1 MRGFLAVAAL
11 AALAVSPA
19 VTPAQAQTEVAMISF
34 GGATNLPVWIALDR
48 GMFEK
53 NGLKVKLDQTRGSKE
68 QMADL
73 MSGKYQF
80 ATTAYDNI
88 VAHTEGQGSAQY
100 ANYDLVAIGGV
111 HSGLNSIVGRP
122 EIKTWN
128 DIRGKIAAVDSPKSG
143 YATVL
148 YEILEKRGI
157 IRDKDYTIISVGGTG
172 ARVDALKKGTAHIA
186 VVSSP
191 QDMQMEKEGFNIL
204 GDAAAAL
211 GEYQGSVYATRRSYA
226 KENEKTVIAFMKTIQ
241 QAHDVVFT
249 DKAAAIDMLRK
260 RSKGLSEADLELM
273 YKRLTGPGGLS
284 RNSDINKQGVGNVLR
299 LRGTPGDGSKYMDT
313 SFSQKAR
320 AN

>member
-1 MRGFLAVAAL
+1 MRGILALAAL
-11 AALAVSPA
+11 AALAV
-19 VTPAQAQTEVAMISF
+19 TPVKAQTEVAMTSF
-34 GGATNLPVWIALDR
+34 GGATNLPVWLALDR

-53 NGLKVKLDQTRGSKE
+53 NGLKVKLDQTVGSKE
-68 QMADL
+68 QMQDL

-88 VAHTEGQGSAQY
+88 VAHTEGQGSAQF

-111 HSGLNSIVGRP
+111 HSGLNSIVSRP
-122 EIKTWN
+122 EVKTWN
-128 DIRGKIAAVDSPKSG
+128 DIRGKVAAVDSPKSG

-148 YEILEKRGI
+148 YEILEKKGI
-157 IRDKDYTIISVGGTG
+157 VKDKDYTIVSVGGTG
-172 ARVDALKKGTAHIA
+172 ARVDALKSGKAAVA

-191 QDMQMEKEGFNIL
+191 QDMQLEKEGFNIL

-226 KENEKTVIAFMKTIQ
+226 KENEKTVVAFMKTIQ
-241 QAHDVVFT
+241 QAHDLVFN

-260 RSKGLSEADLELM
+260 RSKGLSDADLEMM

-284 RNSDINKQGVGNVLR
+284 RNSDISKEGVANVLR

-313 SFSQKAR
+313 SLAQKAR

>member
-1 MRGFLAVAAL
+1 MAAL
-11 AALAVSPA
+11 AAIAVA
-19 VTPAQAQTEVAMISF
+19 PAQAQTEVTMISF
-34 GGATNLPVWIALDR
+34 GGATNLPVWLALEK

-73 MSGKYQF
+73 MAGKYQF
-80 ATTAYDNI
+80 ATTAFDNI

-100 ANYDLVAIGGV
+100 ANYDLLAIGGV
-111 HSGLNSIVGRP
+111 HSGLNSIVARP
-122 EIKTWN
+122 EVKTWS
-128 DIRGKIAAVDSPKSG
+128 DIRGKVASVDSPKSG

-148 YEILEKRGI
+148 YEILEGKGL

-172 ARVDALKKGTAHIA
+172 ARVDSLKSGKAAVA

-191 QDMQMEKEGFNIL
+191 QDMQLEKEGFNIL

-226 KENEKTVIAFMKTIQ
+226 KDNAKAVVAFMKTIQ
-241 QAHDVVFT
+241 QAHEAVFT
-249 DKAAAIDMLRK
+249 DKAAAIEILKK
-260 RSKGLSEADLELM
+260 RSKGLSDADLETM
-273 YKRLTGPGGLS
+273 YKRLTGPGGLI
-284 RNSDINKQGVGNVLR
+284 RNADVNPKGVANVLR
-299 LRGTPGDGSKYMDT
+299 LRGTPGDGAKYMDAG
-313 SFSQKAR
+313 FSKQAR

>member
-1 MRGFLAVAAL
+1 MRALLAA
-11 AALAVSPA
+11 AALAVIAISPA
-19 VTPAQAQTEVAMISF
+19 KAQTEVNMISF
-34 GGATNLPVWIALDR
+34 GGATNLPVWIALER

-73 MSGKYQF
+73 MSNKYQF

-100 ANYDLVAIGGV
+100 DNYDLVAIGGV
-111 HSGLNSIVGRP
+111 HSGLNSIVARP
-122 EIKTWN
+122 EVKTWN

-157 IRDKDYTIISVGGTG
+157 FRDKDYTIVSVGGTG
-172 ARVDALKKGTAHIA
+172 ARVDALKAGKAHIA

-191 QDMQMEKEGFNIL
+191 QDMQMEKEGFVIL

-211 GEYQGSVYATRRSYA
+211 GEYQGSVYAVRRSYA
-226 KENEKTVIAFMKTIQ
+226 KENEKTVIAFMRTIQ
-241 QAHDVVFT
+241 QAHELVFT
-249 DKAAAIDMLRK
+249 DKAAAVDMLKK
-260 RSKGLSEADLELM
+260 RSKGLSDSDIEMM
-273 YKRLTGPGGLS
+273 YKRLTGPGGLLRS
-284 RNSDINKQGVGNVLR
+284 ADVSKEGVGNVLR

-320 AN
+320 TN

>member
-1 MRGFLAVAAL
+1 MRVILAAAAL
-11 AALAVSPA
+11 VALAISP
-19 VTPAQAQTEVAMISF
+19 VRAQTEVAMISF
-34 GGATNLPVWIALDR
+34 GGATNLPVWLALDR

-53 NGLKVKLDQTRGSKE
+53 NGLKVRMDQTAGSKE

-100 ANYDLVAIGGV
+100 DNYDLIAIGGV
-111 HSGLNSIVGRP
+111 HSGLNSIVARP
-122 EIKTWN
+122 EVKTWS
-128 DIRGKIAAVDSPKSG
+128 DLRGKVASVDSPRSG

-148 YEILEKRGI
+148 YEILQGKGL

-172 ARVDALKKGTAHIA
+172 ARVASLKDGRAAVA

-191 QDMQMEKEGFNIL
+191 QDMQLEKEGFTIL

-226 KENEKTVIAFMKTIQ
+226 KDNEKTVVAFMKTIQ
-241 QAHDVVFT
+241 QAHELLFT
-249 DKAAAIDMLRK
+249 DKAVAIAMLK
-260 RSKGLSEADLELM
+260 QRSKGLSDADLEMM
-273 YKRLTGPGGLS
+273 YKRLTGPGGLN
-284 RNSDINKQGVGNVLR
+284 RDSDVNQKGVQAVLR
-299 LRGTPGDGSKYMDT
+299 LRGTPGDGAKYMDA
-313 SFSQKAR
+313 SFSKKAR

>member
-1 MRGFLAVAAL
+1 MRGFLIVAL
-11 AALAVSPA
+11 AALVI
-19 VTPAQAQTEVAMISF
+19 TPARAQVEVAMTSF

-53 NGLKVKLDQTRGSKE
+53 NGLKVKLDQTVGSKE
-68 QMADL
+68 QMEDL

-88 VAHTEGQGSAQY
+88 VAHTEGQGSAQF

-111 HSGLNSIVGRP
+111 HSGLNSIVSRP
-122 EIKTWN
+122 EVKTWN
-128 DIRGKIAAVDSPKSG
+128 DIRGKVAAVDSPKSG

-148 YEILEKRGI
+148 YEILEKKGI
-157 IRDKDYTIISVGGTG
+157 VKDKDYTIISVGGTG
-172 ARVDALKKGTAHIA
+172 ARVDALTSGKAA
-186 VVSSP
+186 VAVISSP
-191 QDMQMEKEGFNIL
+191 QDMQLEKDGYNIL

-226 KENEKTVIAFMKTIQ
+226 KENEKTVVAFMKTIQ
-241 QAHDVVFT
+241 QAHEVVFT

-260 RSKGLSEADLELM
+260 RSKGLSDADLDMM
-273 YKRLTGPGGLS
+273 YKRLTGPGGLNRS
-284 RNSDINKQGVGNVLR
+284 SDVNKDGVANVLR

>member
-1 MRGFLAVAAL
+1 MRKLFAATAM
-11 AALAVSPA
+11 AAMM
-19 VTPAQAQTEVAMISF
+19 VTPVLAQTEVNMISF
-34 GGATNLPVWIALDR
+34 GGATNLPVWLALER

-53 NGLKVKLDQTRGSKE
+53 NGLKVKLDQTSGSKQ

-73 MSGKYQF
+73 MAGKYQF

-100 ANYDLVAIGGV
+100 DNYDLTAIGGV
-111 HSGLNSIVGRP
+111 HSGLNSIVARP

-128 DIRGKIAAVDSPKSG
+128 DIRGKVAAVDSPKSG

-148 YEILEKRGI
+148 YEILEGKGL
-157 IRDKDYTIISVGGTG
+157 IRDKDYTIVSVGGTG
-172 ARVDALKKGTAHIA
+172 ARVAAMKDGRAGIA

-191 QDMQMEKEGFNIL
+191 QDMQLEKEGFNIL

-226 KENEKTVIAFMKTIQ
+226 KENAKTVVAFMKTIQ
-241 QAHDVVFT
+241 QAHEMVFT
-249 DKAAAIDMLRK
+249 DKAAAIDILRK
-260 RSKGLSEADLELM
+260 RSKGLSDSDLEMM
-273 YKRLTGPGGLS
+273 YKRLTGPGGLIRS
-284 RNSDINKQGVGNVLR
+284 ADVNQKGVANVLR

-313 SFSQKAR
+313 SFSKQAR
-320 AN
+320 SN

>member
-1 MRGFLAVAAL
+1 MRVILAAAAL
-11 AALAVSPA
+11 VALAISP
-19 VTPAQAQTEVAMISF
+19 VRAQTEVAMISF
-34 GGATNLPVWIALDR
+34 GGATNLPVWLALDR

-53 NGLKVKLDQTRGSKE
+53 NGLKVRMDQTAGSKE

-100 ANYDLVAIGGV
+100 ANYDLIAIGGV
-111 HSGLNSIVGRP
+111 HSGLNSIVARP
-122 EIKTWN
+122 EVKTWS
-128 DIRGKIAAVDSPKSG
+128 DLRGKVASVDSPRSG

-148 YEILEKRGI
+148 YEILQGKGL

-172 ARVDALKKGTAHIA
+172 ARVASLKDGRAAVA

-191 QDMQMEKEGFNIL
+191 QDMQLEKEGFTIL

-226 KENEKTVIAFMKTIQ
+226 KDNEKTVVAFMKTIQ
-241 QAHDVVFT
+241 QAHELLFT
-249 DKAAAIDMLRK
+249 DKAAAIAMLK
-260 RSKGLSEADLELM
+260 QRSKGLSDSDLEMM
-273 YKRLTGPGGLS
+273 YKRLTGPGGLN
-284 RNSDINKQGVGNVLR
+284 RDSDVNQKGVQAVLR
-299 LRGTPGDGSKYMDT
+299 LRGTPGDGAKYMDA
-313 SFSQKAR
+313 SFSKKAR

>member
-1 MRGFLAVAAL
+1 MRVLLAAAAL
-11 AALAVSPA
+11 AALAISP
-19 VTPAQAQTEVAMISF
+19 VRAQTEVSMISF
-34 GGATNLPVWIALDR
+34 GGATNLPVWLALDR

-53 NGLKVKLDQTRGSKE
+53 NGLKVRMDQTAGSKE

-80 ATTAYDNI
+80 ATTAFDNI

-100 ANYDLVAIGGV
+100 DNYDLVAIGGV
-111 HSGLNSIVGRP
+111 HSGLNSIVARP
-122 EIKTWN
+122 EVKTWN
-128 DIRGKIAAVDSPKSG
+128 DLRGKVASVDSPRSG

-148 YEILEKRGI
+148 YEILQGKGL

-172 ARVDALKKGTAHIA
+172 ARVASLKDGRAAVA

-191 QDMQMEKEGFNIL
+191 QDMQLEKEGFTIL

-226 KENEKTVIAFMKTIQ
+226 KENPKTVVAFMKTIQ
-241 QAHDVVFT
+241 QAHELVFA
-249 DKAAAIDMLRK
+249 DKAAAIAMLK
-260 RSKGLSEADLELM
+260 QRSKGLSDSDLEMM
-273 YKRLTGPGGLS
+273 YKRLTGPGGLN
-284 RNSDINKQGVGNVLR
+284 RDSDVNQKGVAAVLR
-299 LRGTPGDGSKYMDT
+299 LRGTPGDGSKYMDA
-313 SFSQKAR
+313 SFSKKAR